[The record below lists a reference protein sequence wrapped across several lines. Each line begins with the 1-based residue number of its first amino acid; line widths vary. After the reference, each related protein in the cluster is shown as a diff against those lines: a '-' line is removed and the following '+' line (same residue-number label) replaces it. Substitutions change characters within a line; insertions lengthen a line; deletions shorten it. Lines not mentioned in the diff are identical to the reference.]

1 MTPEPRLEI
10 DVLTLH
16 PDMIRGPLL
25 TSVLGRAVAA
35 GTLRIGVHDIRDHG
49 IGRHRTVDDA
59 PFGGGAGMVMR
70 VDVVAAA
77 LATVRR
83 PDSWVIL
90 LSAAGAPFT
99 QARARELAGRRH
111 LVLVCGHYEGIDARV
126 EALVDEEISLGDFVL
141 TGGEIAACAVADA
154 VARLVPGV
162 LHNEASPLDESFAN
176 GLLEYPQYTR
186 PRTWDGREVPEILL
200 SGHHE
205 RVAAWRREQAEER
218 TRARRPDL
226 WDRHIGAG
234 GAADRGAG
242 ARRRAPGVDE
252 ASGDD

>member
-1 MTPEPRLEI
+1 VIPALEI

-35 GTLRIGVHDIRDHG
+35 GTLRVGIHDIRDHG
-49 IGRHRTVDDA
+49 LGRHRSVDDA

-70 VDVVAAA
+70 VDVVAAS

-83 PDSWVIL
+83 PDSRVIL
-90 LSAAGAPFT
+90 LSAAGAPFD
-99 QARARELAGRRH
+99 QARARALATERRP
-111 LVLVCGHYEGIDARV
+111 LVLICGHYEGIDARI
-126 EALVDEEISLGDFVL
+126 ETLVDEEISLGDFVL

-162 LHNEASPLDESFAN
+162 LHNEASPVEESFAQ
-176 GLLEYPQYTR
+176 GLLEYPQFTR
-186 PRTWDGREVPEILL
+186 PRTWEGREVPEILL

-205 RVAAWRREQAEER
+205 RITAWRVAQAEER
-218 TRARRPDL
+218 TRRRRPDL
-226 WDRHIGAG
+226 W
-234 GAADRGAG
+234 
-242 ARRRAPGVDE
+242 ARRASAARPVDGT
-252 ASGDD
+252 AGDD